1 LVAATGINPAMIAA
15 VWVRLLVL
23 ATGWAAAVVIALLA
37 GALLSLP
44 KLPVL
49 LAGGGI
55 WTCLLL
61 LQ

>member
-1 LVAATGINPAMIAA
+1 MMAG
-15 VWVRLLVL
+15 VWVRLLLL
-23 ATGWAAAVVIALLA
+23 AAGWVAAAIIALLA
-37 GALLSLP
+37 GSLFGLP

-49 LAGGGI
+49 LAGGVI